1 MKKLFILF
9 AFVITCTSII
19 AQNDTIKPVL
29 IIDDP
34 LAAPK
39 FDIYLAPINM
49 GFYGINPVSLTGGAG
64 FNARFINNLIELGGS
79 FEISYTKK
87 NFMNIFSTDKAIN
100 DGYSHPGNPSIK
112 IQQDFKRFF
121 TYDVGIKI
129 KVKDQT
135 KRQEVEIAL
144 RSDKVGS
151 HYDGRTQTNFYLVK
165 VFKTEANLRRIL
177 KVRAGYKYLASR
189 FTIIG
194 TKYRTADSG
203 DEFCYDAVKYTNVKY
218 SGYHDKSLIQGGDN
232 SYRDFESNITVHAI
246 YLGFESEKI
255 INVLYRTP
263 FGIRGIQKRASYF
276 LDLMFAP
283 SISVD
288 KVKFFK
294 SDTTISPD
302 YDFGYA
308 IKEYNFIGKGSGQ
321 YKTSPFGFRF
331 GFKVNGISKSK
342 IAKFEDKN
350 PSTHLFSMGYKFEC
364 GLLPGV
370 LWKNWYVTL
379 GFYWPLLNI

>member
-9 AFVITCTSII
+9 AIVLTCSSLI
-19 AQNDTIKPVL
+19 AQKDTIRPILV
-29 IIDDP
+29 IDDP

-39 FDIYLAPINM
+39 FDIYLAPCNL
-49 GFYGINPVSLTGGAG
+49 GFYGINTVSLTGGAG
-64 FNARFINNLIELGGS
+64 FNARLINNLIELSGS
-79 FEISYTKK
+79 FEIAYTKK
-87 NFMNIFSTDKAIN
+87 GFMNLFSTDKAIN
-100 DGYSHPGNPSIK
+100 DGYSHPINPSIE

-135 KRQEVEIAL
+135 KRQAVDIAL
-144 RSDKVGS
+144 KSDKVGS
-151 HYDGRTQTNFYLVK
+151 NFDGRTTTNFYLVK

-177 KVRAGYKYLASR
+177 KVRAGYNYLASR
-189 FTIIG
+189 FTIVG
-194 TKYRTADSG
+194 TNFRTADSG
-203 DEFCYDAVKYTNVKY
+203 DEFSYDAVKYTNVNY
-218 SGYHDKSLIQGGDN
+218 SGYHGKSLIQGGDN
-232 SYRDFESNITVHAI
+232 SYRNFESNLTVHAV

-255 INVLYRTP
+255 INILYRTP
-263 FGIRGIQKRASYF
+263 FGVRGIQKRASYY
-276 LDLMFAP
+276 LDVMFAP

-302 YDFGYA
+302 CDFGYV

-321 YKTSPFGFRF
+321 YKTSPFGVRF
-331 GFKVNGISKSK
+331 GFKVNGIQRSKL
-342 IAKFEDKN
+342 AKFEDKN
-350 PSTHLFSMGYKFEC
+350 PSTRLFSFGYKFEC

-370 LWKNWYVTL
+370 LWKNWYLTL
-379 GFYWPLLNI
+379 SINWPLLNI